1 MLKKMLTKTS
11 LLKNEQQ
18 HSSLFVTLFV
28 IFIYQSIVHSR
39 ASSSVKPVV
48 GLMFGCWMEKGPKP
62 KAVKA
67 LTCFPFPSTATET
80 NRRSVAVRSRSA
92 LKFLKVLCC
101 SSYCADTVE
110 SRSKVI
116 QTGGS
121 KDAHT
126 SSRFWIPWRKWT
138 STEIPTNT

>member
-11 LLKNEQQ
+11 LLKINNNNIPLCLKLY
-18 HSSLFVTLFV
+18 SF
-28 IFIYQSIVHSR
+28 FIYQSIVHSR
-39 ASSSVKPVV
+39 ASSSVKPVME
-48 GLMFGCWMEKGPKP
+48 LMFGCWMEKGPK
-62 KAVKA
+62 AVKA
-67 LTCFPFPSTATET
+67 LTRFPLPSTATET

-92 LKFLKVLCC
+92 LWHKFLKVLCC
-101 SSYCADTVE
+101 SSYCGDTVE

-138 STEIPTNT
+138 STERPTNT